1 METGLRIASL
11 QIGYNL
17 SERMIYLRNITRCSI
32 VFGLSCIWSYSF
44 PIPIKVFYKRSPLLL
59 SQEALKALRAE

>member
-32 VFGLSCIWSYSF
+32 VWSYSF